1 LADAGKTLG
10 LAFALA
16 LVAECGLAARCAV
29 FALVE
34 PLDLGLPFANLFFAE
49 RFAADLAFIAVGRL
63 DFAAVVIFLLRTVLP
78 ARADLAAALPL
89 FDCLA
94 INLAFRRLPA
104 GHPAAF

>member
-1 LADAGKTLG
+1 M
-10 LAFALA
+10 AFALA
-16 LVAECGLAARCAV
+16 LVAECGFAARCAV

-34 PLDLGLPFANLFFAE
+34 PLDLGLAFANFFFAE
-49 RFAADLAFIAVGRL
+49 RFAFTAVRGL
-63 DFAAVVIFLLRTVLP
+63 GFAAVVVFLLRALLP